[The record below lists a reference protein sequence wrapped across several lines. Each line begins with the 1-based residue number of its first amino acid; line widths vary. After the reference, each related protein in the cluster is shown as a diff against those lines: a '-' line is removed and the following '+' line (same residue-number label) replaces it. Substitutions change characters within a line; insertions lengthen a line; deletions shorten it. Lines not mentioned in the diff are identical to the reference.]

1 MASMFENLVNGMV
14 NVSFGAAAVAAEK
27 GKDFLDDLAT
37 KGAEVRSDPETP
49 DFARSLSDAFKAA
62 GGTVSDVTERLSTQ
76 GESMADKVLD
86 ELILLRARQMEA
98 GERPEFLKH
107 VQDLVDNA
115 DAEPVKVKVE
125 SVEVEGEPVDAD
137 EGEKAE

>member
-14 NVSFGAAAVAAEK
+14 NVSFGAAAMAAEK
-27 GKDFLDDLAT
+27 GKGFLDDLAT
-37 KGAEVRSDPETP
+37 KGAEVRSDPEMP

-86 ELILLRARQMEA
+86 ELILLRARQMDA
-98 GERPEFLKH
+98 GERPDFLKH

-137 EGEKAE
+137 EGEKTE